1 MSPLRTSEPA
11 RRAFALLLV
20 VLTIAALAI
29 LATPF
34 LVSMRLQEISSRN
47 AVAQVRARYAV
58 TAAFNHALAQLLQA
72 GQEYG
77 EFAVSFDGLPDEFEW
92 NNAERSLMLAAEIQ
106 DEQGKINV
114 NTAPEKLMAALFADG
129 MVGLGLTSAE
139 AKQRAADVV
148 ALRNANGPLPTLHS
162 LVTGGVFTENH
173 LFVLRPHLTVHSA
186 VERGAGF
193 ARVNIDTATTP
204 VLRAVLAGVR
214 LRYLQPTPDP
224 ANTGTGAM
232 SVVELSPAVPDD
244 LSGTW
249 KVRCTG
255 VTTDADTGET
265 EFTFVVESYPENDPA
280 TKTHHGTFTFTE
292 EYDSPGVGSLGIG
305 GLSFSV
311 CNDSIGFAAGD
322 KFTFDAERFSHVGGV
337 LDLTKVDLLLLR
349 LRATVVSA
357 DADEDTI
364 TLDDASKFPAS
375 GHVRIRG
382 DVIRYASRSG
392 NELQDCTGL
401 TITPAAGNAVALIVP
416 DMAAFDAILV
426 EAVTNG
432 DLSENHKSA
441 IIANAKDPAD
451 DAMLDST
458 AGLCFASSGRYS
470 IEAVGVVNNAAGKEV
485 QRMRVRRVISLERGE
500 TNVWEIASQGAF
512 DREIA
517 AGKLDGIITLPGA
530 SYLADVAPSGGTNDV
545 GLTLAPADEDGDGWS
560 FSGPT
565 LYGATNWW
573 MDLGILGLSRS
584 APPTLGTAFV
594 PGEDIYRDGNPGIFV
609 TGTKAFRAFAQRTG
623 LDVGGD
629 TRCLLVWVKPSGVFG
644 YGTDHVFFDTGPRD
658 ASEHRNRIRLFYSSD
673 GKLVFR
679 IADEA
684 KEPRSA
690 EVRATVGQGAFARE
704 TWHKIEAVWTG
715 MGIGQMALLLDGRL
729 IGSYSPSGGDAQD
742 TADPA
747 LADEKWI
754 VRVGNYLKQQGEAGA
769 VRGTQA
775 GTDEPKSV
783 YGYGACKF
791 INKDASTRKGD
802 FNKVHRG
809 GATLAGALGSSRVAV
824 LHADLTADAT
834 VIQVDDATNLPKEGY
849 VRIGDEII
857 KYTDWR
863 LVEITDSEGNVT
875 ETYHELVVPAGDG
888 GRGQDF
894 GDNLATRFQSDAAA
908 HAKDDPVIC
917 VSIKVSDNANYPMPH
932 FLDVPPEMVAYFGL
946 SGLDPNTCLVQ
957 AGDEWISYT
966 HRAETGFLVNVRAE
980 VRDLPDGTK
989 TTTMRGTG
997 GTDVAAHDDGDD
1009 VIPVYAVTA
1018 GGRTGAGDRVTLLH
1032 DGLDPDDHKELV
1044 IKHAA
1049 ASGSGHLVSFDKF
1062 VPGTHDLYIKKGSA
1076 TLNAGFIKFP
1086 SGRYVPQRLAS
1097 IGAPVSGAG
1106 KRADATIG
1114 CVRVFAYSGTSE
1126 QRIKD
1131 AIDASLAGGFD
1142 LMFGS
1147 LDSLFNGGTQW
1158 AWSGG
1163 DFGVDTWPV
1172 HGLVKIGGEAF
1183 FYKVRYPHNIGYD
1196 PELGAVSRSAATTV
1210 GGDAGIPAAGNIV
1223 WTRQGAEQDPIA
1235 LGFNPHGGYL
1245 VITSYS
1251 RAKADDAVRSLESCN
1266 QEILDWL
1273 IAEGH
1278 VTQEFVDEHGT
1289 QDPETNIWTFD
1300 DITTEGGW
1308 ITTETREFVRY
1319 TSIDP
1324 STPGAGQYTFHCDAS
1339 GRHLYGTHMDGAAAL
1354 GHAPADDGEGG
1365 KLYPKLA
1372 ARTAAMTILQRGAAS
1387 GARALGTERS
1397 AHPAGSRILPLPNV
1411 PATIICGPPA
1421 GADFAA
1427 ALPYEGEKIPVEDT
1441 SNFPGSGYIEI
1452 SNAAGEREIIYYT
1465 HKEEQ
1470 AIPDSNPPRT
1480 QYYLSGVRHFRGRFG
1495 TTPIDLTG
1503 LAAFDDVRDTSGAQ
1517 LTAYGDPRRLAK
1529 LFRPRFHDRMPLL
1542 ITMDGANET
1551 SRKYAPHNTGE
1562 HLLYFEAK
1570 KTVRGA
1576 KWLAVDWTETVPEN
1590 TDIVVLARVGESP
1603 SWRSGVPVTWSD
1615 VGGGGGRVIY
1625 KFDAPRAGAAD
1636 NAVNAAGDTISVR
1649 VFFKFGPGY
1658 DVTKWELPVLKS
1670 LTVAYE
1676 AGPRVIES
1684 EVLDY

>member
-1 MSPLRTSEPA
+1 MSPLRTNDRG

-29 LATPF
+29 LVTPF
-34 LVSMRLQEISSRN
+34 MVSMRLQEISSRN
-47 AVAQVRARYAV
+47 AVAQARARYAV

-72 GQEYG
+72 AGEYG
-77 EFAVSFDGLPDEFEW
+77 EFAVSFDGLPGEFEW
-92 NNAERSLMLAAEIQ
+92 DKAERSLMLAAEIQ
-106 DEQGKINV
+106 DEQGKIDV
-114 NTAPEKLMAALFADG
+114 NAAPEKLMAALFADG
-129 MVGLGLTSAE
+129 TVGLGLTDAE
-139 AKQRAADVV
+139 AEQRAAGVV
-148 ALRNANGPLPTLHS
+148 ALRNATGPLPTLHS

-173 LFVLRPHLTVHSA
+173 LFVLRPHITVHSA
-186 VERGAGF
+186 AERGAGF
-193 ARVNIDTATTP
+193 ARVNINTATAP

-232 SVVELSPAVPDD
+232 SVVDLSLLD

-249 KVRCTG
+249 EVRCTD
-255 VTTDADTGET
+255 VTTDADTGART
-265 EFTFVVESYPENDPA
+265 FTFAVESHPENAPGTVTDY
-280 TKTHHGTFTFTE
+280 GTFTFTE
-292 EYDSPGVGSLGIG
+292 RYDSPGVG
-305 GLSFSV
+305 GLQDDGVSFSV
-311 CNDSIGFAAGD
+311 CNGSIDFAAGD

-337 LDLTKVDLLLLR
+337 LDLTKVNLLLLR
-349 LRATVVSA
+349 LRAAVVSA
-357 DADEDTI
+357 DAGEGTI
-364 TLDDASKFPAS
+364 TLDDASKFPGS
-375 GHVRIRG
+375 GYVRIRG
-382 DVIRYASRSG
+382 DVIGYASRSG
-392 NELQDCTGL
+392 NELQGCTGL
-401 TITPAAGNAVALIVP
+401 TITPAAGNAVALIVA
-416 DMAAFDAILV
+416 DMAAFDALLA
-426 EAVTNG
+426 EAVTDG

-441 IIANAKDPAD
+441 IIANAKNPVD
-451 DAMLDST
+451 DAILDST
-458 AGLCFASSGRYS
+458 TGLCFASSGRYS

-517 AGKLDGIITLPGA
+517 AGKLDGIITQPGA
-530 SYLADVAPSGGTNDV
+530 SFLADVAPSGGTDDV
-545 GLTLAPADEDGDGWS
+545 GLTLAPVNEGDGWS
-560 FSGPT
+560 FNGPT
-565 LYGATNWW
+565 LVAATNWQ
-573 MDLGILGLSRS
+573 DIYPDGRVFCPAI
-584 APPTLGTAFV
+584 PGTALV
-594 PGEDIYRDGNPGIFV
+594 PGDDIYRSGNPGLFV
-609 TGTKAFRAFAQRTG
+609 TGTKAFRTFAQRTRLG
-623 LDVGGD
+623 VGGFNES
-629 TRCLLVWVKPSGVFG
+629 LLVWVKPSGTFG
-644 YGTDHVFFDTGPRD
+644 YSSDHVFFDTGPGD

-679 IADEA
+679 IAGEA

-704 TWHKIEAVWTG
+704 TWHKIEAVWSG
-715 MGIGQMALLLDGRL
+715 MDIGQMALLLDSRL

-754 VRVGNYLKQQGEAGA
+754 ARAGNYLKQQGEAGA

-791 INKDASTRKGD
+791 INKDASTRKGE

-809 GATLAGALGSSRVAV
+809 GATLAGALGSSRVAA

-849 VRIGDEII
+849 VRIGDEVI

-863 LVEITDSEGNVT
+863 LVEIEDSEGSVT
-875 ETYHELVVPAGDG
+875 ETYHELIVPAGDG

-908 HAKDDPVIC
+908 HAKDAPVIC

-932 FLDVPPEMVAYFGL
+932 FLSLPPETVAYFGL

-957 AGDEWISYT
+957 ADDEWISYT

-989 TTTMRGTG
+989 TTTMRGAG
-997 GTDVAAHDDGDD
+997 GTDVAAHDVGVG

-1032 DGLDPDDHKELV
+1032 DGLGPDDHKELV

-1049 ASGSGHLVSFDKF
+1049 ASGAGYLVSFDKF
-1062 VPGTHDLYIKKGSA
+1062 IPGTHDLCIKKGSA

-1086 SGRYVPQRLAS
+1086 SGRYVPQRIAS

-1114 CVRVFAYSGTSE
+1114 CVHVFAYGGTSA
-1126 QRIKD
+1126 QRVKEEL
-1131 AIDASLAGGFD
+1131 DASSAGGFD
-1142 LMFGS
+1142 LMFGW

-1183 FYKVRYPHNIGYD
+1183 FYKLRYPHNIRYD
-1196 PELGAVSRSAATTV
+1196 PELGAVSESASATA
-1210 GGDAGIPAAGNIV
+1210 GGDAGIPATGNIV

-1235 LGFNPHGGYL
+1235 LGFNPHGGHL

-1251 RAKADDAVRSLESCN
+1251 RTKADDVVRSLESCN

-1278 VTQEFVDEHGT
+1278 VTQEFVNEHGT
-1289 QDPETNIWTFD
+1289 QDAETGIWTFD

-1324 STPGAGQYTFHCDAS
+1324 SIPGAGQYTFHCDAS

-1365 KLYPKLA
+1365 KLYPKLT
-1372 ARTAAMTILQRGAAS
+1372 ARTAAMTVLQRGAAS

-1411 PATIICGPPA
+1411 PATIISGPPA

-1427 ALPYEGEKIPVEDT
+1427 ALPYEGENIPVEDT
-1441 SNFPGSGYIEI
+1441 SNFPDSGYVEI
-1452 SNAAGEREIIYYT
+1452 SDAAGEREIIYYT

-1470 AIPDSNPPRT
+1470 AIPGSNPPRT
-1480 QYYLSGVRHFRGRFG
+1480 QYYLSGVLRFRGRFG

-1503 LAAFDDVRDTSGAQ
+1503 LAAFNDVRDTSGAQ
-1517 LTAYGDPRRLAK
+1517 VTAYGDPRRLVK

-1551 SRKYAPHNTGE
+1551 SREYAPHDTGE

-1576 KWLAVDWTETVPEN
+1576 KWLSVDWTETVPEN

-1625 KFDAPRAGAAD
+1625 KFDAPRAGADD
-1636 NAVNAAGDTISVR
+1636 NAVNAVGDTISVR

-1658 DVTKWELPVLKS
+1658 DVTKWEVPVLKS